1 MGGVGVDVSAN
12 VGGMNERANHSEST
26 AATET
31 AAVAGTADGTA
42 VTATEDAAP
51 ATESTDDAAFRDR
64 FAAMMRNRRSHREFL
79 PDALPEDEVREFLD
93 LVMTSPSAFNMQD
106 RAVVRIEDPDVR
118 AAVHAAAR
126 KQRQVLEAPLLL
138 AFIAEPDGWEDT
150 FDEVASQYLAAGRWD
165 DAFAAEKR
173 DRIADFQK
181 QRRDLGR
188 SREYALRDAT
198 IAASFAML
206 AAEAR
211 GWATSPMTGFD
222 EEALKAAI
230 GADDSARDVSVALLL
245 AVGRPVGAPKDP
257 GRLPLERR
265 VYVDEYPL

>member
-1 MGGVGVDVSAN
+1 
-12 VGGMNERANHSEST
+12 MNERANHSEST
-26 AATET
+26 AAKET

-51 ATESTDDAAFRDR
+51 TTDAAFRDR
-64 FAAMMRNRRSHREFL
+64 FAAMLRNRRSHRDFL
-79 PDALPEDEVREFLD
+79 PDALPEDEVREFLE
-93 LVMTSPSAFNMQD
+93 LVMTSPSAFNMQA

-150 FDEVASQYLAAGRWD
+150 FDEVASQYLAAGRWN

-173 DRIADFQK
+173 DRIAGFQK

-245 AVGRPVGAPKDP
+245 AVGRPAGAPKDP